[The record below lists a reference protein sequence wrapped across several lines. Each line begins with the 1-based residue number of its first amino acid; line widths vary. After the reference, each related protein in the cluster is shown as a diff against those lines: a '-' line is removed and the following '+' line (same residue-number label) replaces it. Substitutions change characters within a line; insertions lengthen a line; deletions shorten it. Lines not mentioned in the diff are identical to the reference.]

1 MSYRIPIY
9 EDDLDFADREGW
21 LWDDMDRH
29 MDMGSRRHHRDW
41 EDELDMMQRDFFNRK
56 PNLSRDKRHSM
67 PVLSGRRIPVYT
79 TDLNDTKAVIEK
91 DQNGCPVYRA
101 RFNVKEYKPHEI
113 SVKMDK
119 NKIIVSAKHEE
130 KDGTKSVSTE
140 FNREVTIPKEVD
152 PLSLQC
158 MISQDGIL
166 TVDAPIPVPGYQP
179 SLSNKSTAPPSIET
193 NAPSQTSVSGP
204 KTSHTSTFSTF
215 ISPSNS
221 NAQTNTSGT
230 TSSSGLKKQS
240 SFSPQS
246 SISGDSLSSSSLK
259 KQSSLPSQSSVSEGN
274 NSSSGLR
281 KQTSFS
287 PQNSVTDPNDLTSVA
302 NLDRS
307 TKYKVEIDIEDF
319 TPEEL
324 TVKTVDKKLVVN
336 AMREERIG
344 TRSSTKEL
352 NRQLTLPDTVDPNT
366 VKAFFSENG
375 KLFLEAPYL

>member
-1 MSYRIPIY
+1 MSHRIPIY
-9 EDDLDFADREGW
+9 QDDLDFADREGW

-41 EDELDMMQRDFFNRK
+41 EDDFDMMQRDFFNRK
-56 PNLSRDKRHSM
+56 PNFSRDKRHSM
-67 PVLSGRRIPVYT
+67 PVLTGRRIPIYT

-152 PLSLQC
+152 PMSLQC

-166 TVDAPIPVPGYQP
+166 TVDAPVPVPGYQT
-179 SLSNKSTAPPSIET
+179 SLSNMSTASQCIEGSGS
-193 NAPSQTSVSGP
+193 PGSPVSGP
-204 KTSHTSTFSTF
+204 STSHTSTFSTF
-215 ISPSNS
+215 ISPSHS
-221 NAQTNTSGT
+221 SVPSSTSGT
-230 TSSSGLKKQS
+230 ISSSGLKKQT
-240 SFSPQS
+240 
-246 SISGDSLSSSSLK
+246 
-259 KQSSLPSQSSVSEGN
+259 SLPSQSSVNERNISD
-274 NSSSGLR
+274 SGLR
-281 KQTSFS
+281 KQASFS
-287 PQNSVTDPNDLTSVA
+287 PQNSTSEASDSSSVA
-302 NLDRS
+302 SMDRS
-307 TKYKVEIDIEDF
+307 TKYKVEVDIEDF
-319 TPEEL
+319 KPEEL
-324 TVKTVDKKLVVN
+324 TVKTIDKKLVVN

-352 NRQLTLPDTVDPNT
+352 NRQLTLPDTIDPQT
-366 VKAFFSENG
+366 VKAFFSESG